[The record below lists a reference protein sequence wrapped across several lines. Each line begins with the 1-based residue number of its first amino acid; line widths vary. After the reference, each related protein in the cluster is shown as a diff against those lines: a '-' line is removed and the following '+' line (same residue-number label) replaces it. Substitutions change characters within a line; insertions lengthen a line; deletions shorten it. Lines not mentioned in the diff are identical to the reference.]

1 MEDGLR
7 MGFIFRCRVL
17 HYSHLLLGYVID
29 SMTPPSS
36 KVLKNGTTGVGGGG
50 GAGYFLPTFFL
61 FVQGKCHFHYTPG
74 VFDLI

>member
-1 MEDGLR
+1 

-36 KVLKNGTTGVGGGG
+36 KVLKNGTTGAGGGVEQG
-50 GAGYFLPTFFL
+50 TVCPRFFFSCKGSVISITL
-61 FVQGKCHFHYTPG
+61 LASLT
-74 VFDLI
+74 